1 MNIAIDVNRIADM
14 SSLRRIQIA
23 AEQTQNNEIKIKQG
37 QKMIH
42 NFAKDLLPYV
52 QHEIETR
59 AEKGKRFALIPIWDN
74 CKLWNS
80 SYSSIDKFG
89 RSKILTQAESK
100 RVSKFQ
106 LGDDTSKHNSEFV
119 IRERSL
125 HYLAIF
131 LLRKKLKV
139 STVDVYLPVPRSF
152 GWKSSVYAVNF
163 LMIEW

>member
-1 MNIAIDVNRIADM
+1 MNVAIDVNRIADI
-14 SSLRRIQIA
+14 SYRRRIQIV
-23 AEQTQNNEIKIKQG
+23 AEQKQNNEIKIKEG
-37 QKMIH
+37 QKMIY
-42 NFAKDLLPYV
+42 NFAKELLPYV
-52 QHEIETR
+52 KHEIETR
-59 AEKGKRFALIPIWDN
+59 AEKGNRFALIPIWDN
-74 CKLWNS
+74 WKLWNNI
-80 SYSSIDKFG
+80 YSSIDRMG

-100 RVSKFQ
+100 RVSKFK
-106 LGDDTSKHNSEFV
+106 LGDDAGHNSEFV

-131 LLRKKLKV
+131 LLKKKLKV